1 MNQAIK
7 DFGGRMKEY
16 EITKTVIL
24 KFVVEAETEE
34 EAKEMGWTVDDRN
47 AVWYDVYDIEV
58 EDA

>member
-1 MNQAIK
+1 
-7 DFGGRMKEY
+7 MKEY

-34 EAKEMGWTVDDRN
+34 DAKEMGWTVDDRN
-47 AVWYDVYDIEV
+47 AIHYDVYDIEV